1 MGRDLVRLVAAIA
14 FVCAAVV
21 LTHILTTHR

>member
-1 MGRDLVRLVAAIA
+1 MSISVA

-21 LTHILTTHR
+21 